1 MSTQDRDQALAVGP
15 HATSVAAAITE
26 ASMVSAH
33 QRQLYRYV
41 FKRALDVVA
50 VLLALPIVLPIV
62 GLLALAVAMEG
73 GRPFY
78 TQQRI
83 GRGGRLFRMW
93 KLRSMVPDAD
103 ARLEAYLRS
112 NPEALSE
119 WNETQKLKHD
129 PRITRLGR
137 ILRKSSLDELPQLW
151 NVLKGDMSLVGPRPM
166 MPSQAVLYPGTAYFE
181 LRPGITG
188 PWQVSERN
196 STSFAARAYYDSAYL
211 NGLSFS
217 LDLRILL
224 ATVRV
229 ILRATGY

>member
-1 MSTQDRDQALAVGP
+1 M
-15 HATSVAAAITE
+15 ATA
-26 ASMVSAH
+26 
-33 QRQLYRYV
+33 RPRRFYRHV
-41 FKRALDVVA
+41 VKRTLDILA

-62 GLLALAVAMEG
+62 ATLAIAVAMEG
-73 GRPFY
+73 GQPFY

-103 ARLEAYLRS
+103 ARLEAHLRDH
-112 NPEALSE
+112 PEARAE
-119 WNETQKLKHD
+119 WDETQKLKDD

-137 ILRKSSLDELPQLW
+137 LLRKSSLDELPQLW

-166 MPSQAVLYPGTAYFE
+166 MPSQAALYPGTAYFE

-211 NGLSFS
+211 NGLSLG
-217 LDLRILL
+217 LDLRILF